1 MGQIILCETKE
12 AENTYRF
19 SSFHQE
25 ISTYEELCYYIRE
38 YFIFFVEEEI
48 PESLVMWISS
58 ELGIRDLEQEWD
70 RLLTQ
75 KEKLEK
81 IITCRNYFLP
91 QEINVLMKKY
101 DRYEKMTDGERKN
114 RLADEYIKQHRYDRA
129 LHYYRQAY
137 YIEKNAKT
145 CYNMGVCYAN
155 QWDFEHAAAYFYEAY
170 EISGRKHILHAYY
183 AILMMQGE
191 FASVKIMAGS
201 DYPAFIKKWNNW
213 RNEWER
219 QRQDAGNMRNHQQK
233 KKILEQWK
241 KDYRKEVE

>member
-1 MGQIILCETKE
+1 
-12 AENTYRF
+12 
-19 SSFHQE
+19 
-25 ISTYEELCYYIRE
+25 
-38 YFIFFVEEEI
+38 
-48 PESLVMWISS
+48 
-58 ELGIRDLEQEWD
+58 
-70 RLLTQ
+70 
-75 KEKLEK
+75 
-81 IITCRNYFLP
+81 
-91 QEINVLMKKY
+91 MKKY

-145 CYNMGVCYAN
+145 CYNMGVCYAH